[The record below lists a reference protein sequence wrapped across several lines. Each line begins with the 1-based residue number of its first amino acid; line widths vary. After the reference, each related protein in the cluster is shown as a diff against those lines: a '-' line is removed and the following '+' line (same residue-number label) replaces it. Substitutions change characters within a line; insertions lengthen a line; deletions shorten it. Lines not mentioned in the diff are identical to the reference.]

1 MHIENAVVEPVEEAP
16 QEQKQEPVK
25 PLKESSMKAVLIKKG
40 EYVLS
45 NSFVLPSFDVC
56 LVGEQGT
63 ILVPQPNVLA
73 IMGMGKD
80 DIKCSKCGYELAMKV
95 KKRQVQ
101 NLTIKCPSCNTLNE
115 L

>member
-1 MHIENAVVEPVEEAP
+1 MYIENAVVEPVAEAP
-16 QEQKQEPVK
+16 VQKQEPVK

-40 EYVLS
+40 DFILS
-45 NSFVLPSFDVC
+45 NSLVLPSFDVC

-63 ILVPQPNVLA
+63 VLVPEPNVLA

-80 DIKCSKCGYELAMKV
+80 DIKCFKCGCVLAMKV

-101 NLTIKCPSCNTLNE
+101 NLAIKCPSCNTLNDM
-115 L
+115 